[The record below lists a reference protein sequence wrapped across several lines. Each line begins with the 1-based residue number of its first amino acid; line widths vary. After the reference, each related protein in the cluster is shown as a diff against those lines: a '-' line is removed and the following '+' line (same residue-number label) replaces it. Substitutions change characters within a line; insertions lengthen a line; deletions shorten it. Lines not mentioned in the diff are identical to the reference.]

1 MLDVV
6 ASLDVGP
13 TSPQFLHLSDVLRTV
28 GTMGHAADCLKTRYI
43 DLSGDDREYWP
54 RFLGR
59 EDLCTCSAN
68 LHTAAKQPACAAAT
82 AELLEYIE
90 SCVR

>member
-43 DLSGDDREYWP
+43 DLSGDDIEVRIE
-54 RFLGR
+54 LGLGDGTATIR
-59 EDLCTCSAN
+59 TTDLSHGYVEENSA
-68 LHTAAKQPACAAAT
+68 
-82 AELLEYIE
+82 Y
-90 SCVR
+90 SS